1 MQDLYKAINALH
13 EITQQE
19 RDAMRAAAKADV
31 AAVRQATTGKAPPPT
46 KADMYKDVADFAK
59 QQRAQSKADGYA
71 TRDEY
76 NAAYQKNLDALSAAG
91 VDMEKISATA
101 NQMMQTE
108 KGAARLAKM
117 GIKDDDDLL
126 SYAMMKA
133 GIKDM
138 TPDKYT
144 ATDFAITDIP
154 EGEELDERVTYNTL
168 AKLSGIADPN
178 KIYPGQKITLP
189 GGGSYTV
196 KSGDTLSG
204 IAQDYRLK
212 KIGQPKSGKL
222 DDPTTK
228 IPQVPAKTGKL
239 DDPTT
244 KIPQV
249 PTIEPGQELGDFEIA
264 RNKDAGDDT
273 DDRLNKYAFLRGK
286 NYELDPS
293 SVKQPPKK
301 DTSKSLFKQIG
312 DFVKG
317 TKMYDIA
324 TSNPEPSK
332 TSVMDL
338 ARKIEADPKF
348 QAKSDSEK
356 QADIAKM
363 AANNAAQYAEIYKR
377 IRDLKNQ

>member
-1 MQDLYKAINALH
+1 
-13 EITQQE
+13 
-19 RDAMRAAAKADV
+19 
-31 AAVRQATTGKAPPPT
+31 
-46 KADMYKDVADFAK
+46 
-59 QQRAQSKADGYA
+59 
-71 TRDEY
+71 
-76 NAAYQKNLDALSAAG
+76 
-91 VDMEKISATA
+91 MEKISATA
-101 NQMMQTE
+101 NQMMKTE

-168 AKLSGIADPN
+168 AKLSGIKDPN

-204 IAQDYRLK
+204 IAQDFRLK

-228 IPQVPAKTGKL
+228 LPQVPKKSGKL

-244 KIPQV
+244 SY
-249 PTIEPGQELGDFEIA
+249 
-264 RNKDAGDDT
+264 R
-273 DDRLNKYAFLRGK
+273 KYL
-286 NYELDPS
+286 
-293 SVKQPPKK
+293 Q
-301 DTSKSLFKQIG
+301 
-312 DFVKG
+312 
-317 TKMYDIA
+317 
-324 TSNPEPSK
+324 
-332 TSVMDL
+332 
-338 ARKIEADPKF
+338 
-348 QAKSDSEK
+348 
-356 QADIAKM
+356 
-363 AANNAAQYAEIYKR
+363 
-377 IRDLKNQ
+377 

>member
-1 MQDLYKAINALH
+1 MNDLYKAINALN

-31 AAVRQATTGKAPPPT
+31 AAVRAATTGKASPPT

-76 NAAYQKNLDALSAAG
+76 NAAYQKNIDALSAAG
-91 VDMEKISATA
+91 VDMEKIAATA
-101 NQMMQTE
+101 NKMMKTE
-108 KGAARLAKM
+108 KGAARLAAM
-117 GIKDDDDLL
+117 GIKDDDDLF

-138 TPDKYT
+138 TPDRYT

-154 EGEELDERVTYNTL
+154 ESEELDERVTYNTL
-168 AKLSGIADPN
+168 AKLSGIKDPD
-178 KIYPGQKITLP
+178 KIFPGQKITLP

-204 IAQDYRLK
+204 IAQDFRLK

-228 IPQVPAKTGKL
+228 L
-239 DDPTT
+239 
-244 KIPQV
+244 PQV
-249 PTIEPGQELGDFEIA
+249 PTIEPGDEPGDFNIST
-264 RNKDAGDDT
+264 NKKDAGDDT
-273 DDRLNKYAFLRGK
+273 DDMLNKYAFLRGRDYK
-286 NYELDPS
+286 LDPK

-301 DTSKSLFKQIG
+301 ERGKSLFKQIG
-312 DFVKG
+312 DYIKG

-324 TSNPEPSK
+324 TSNPEPSLSRQDALAK
-332 TSVMDL
+332 GSTSVMDL
-338 ARKIEADPKF
+338 ARKMDADPTL
-348 QAKSDSEK
+348 AARSDAQK
-356 QADIAKM
+356 AADIDTAV
-363 AANNAAQYAEIYKR
+363 ARNAAQRAEIYKR
-377 IRDLKNQ
+377 LKNL

>member
-1 MQDLYKAINALH
+1 MNDLYKAINALN

-31 AAVRQATTGKAPPPT
+31 AAVRAATTGKASPPT

-76 NAAYQKNLDALSAAG
+76 NAAYQKNIDALSAAG
-91 VDMEKISATA
+91 VDMEKIAATA
-101 NQMMQTE
+101 NKMMKTE
-108 KGAARLAKM
+108 KGAARLAAM
-117 GIKDDDDLL
+117 GIKDDDDLF

-138 TPDKYT
+138 TPDRYT

-154 EGEELDERVTYNTL
+154 ESEELDERVTYNTL
-168 AKLSGIADPN
+168 AKLSGIKDPN
-178 KIYPGQKITLP
+178 KIFPGQKITLP

-204 IAQDYRLK
+204 IAQDFRLK

-228 IPQVPAKTGKL
+228 LPQVPAKSGKL

-244 KIPQV
+244 KLPQVSKKSGKLDDPTTKLPQV
-249 PTIEPGQELGDFEIA
+249 PTIEPGDEPGD
-264 RNKDAGDDT
+264 RK
-273 DDRLNKYAFLRGK
+273 
-286 NYELDPS
+286 
-293 SVKQPPKK
+293 SV
-301 DTSKSLFKQIG
+301 
-312 DFVKG
+312 V
-317 TKMYDIA
+317 
-324 TSNPEPSK
+324 
-332 TSVMDL
+332 
-338 ARKIEADPKF
+338 
-348 QAKSDSEK
+348 
-356 QADIAKM
+356 
-363 AANNAAQYAEIYKR
+363 
-377 IRDLKNQ
+377 